1 MTTEQGIPQRNNS
14 FADPRVTP
22 QIGFFKVHVRREDLA
37 AVVVL
42 RGSAGMV
49 EAPQIAKTLETLLT
63 EKPLLIVLDLSE
75 LEFIGSAGLAA
86 IVQAFHRSRVYGGQV
101 RLARVRPQVL
111 GVLER
116 TALTRSL
123 PVYATTEQA
132 LCAWP
137 SHLGRVPMFVMTGP
151 EPVWPAP
158 RKVG

>member
-1 MTTEQGIPQRNNS
+1 MTTMTTTMTTEQGIPQRNNS

-123 PVYATTEQA
+123 RSMPRRSRPCVPGRATWA
-132 LCAWP
+132 ASRC
-137 SHLGRVPMFVMTGP
+137 SS
-151 EPVWPAP
+151 
-158 RKVG
+158 